1 MSNCNIHIAICN
13 KRQEKK
19 MRKGN
24 ALRFHLF
31 TTDAIRFAFKS
42 NWFRFE
48 VLDMRQRLAFL
59 FAFLI
64 IAATSAAQ
72 SNTDQDKDK
81 GKDTDRAELVTTAE
95 ITKVDAKK
103 RTLQVKELVQPTAND
118 QRDGGSH
125 GRRNGGYGGGR
136 RRNGGIGFP
145 GGGGGYPGGGTG
157 GGGTTTKTKEY
168 KVWVTKDTVLKLADT
183 NIEFKDLR
191 VGDRVTISGFP
202 KGSKDLEARTITRN
216 FQ

>member
-1 MSNCNIHIAICN
+1 
-13 KRQEKK
+13 
-19 MRKGN
+19 MRKSK
-24 ALRFHLF
+24 ALRLHLF
-31 TTDAIRFAFKS
+31 TTGGIRFAFKS

-48 VLDMRQRLAFL
+48 VLDMRQSLAFL
-59 FAFLI
+59 FALLI

-72 SNTDQDKDK
+72 SNGDQDKDK

-145 GGGGGYPGGGTG
+145 GGGGGRYPGGGTG
-157 GGGTTTKTKEY
+157 GGGTTTKAKEY

-191 VGDRVTISGFP
+191 VGDRVTVSGFP
-202 KGSKDLEARTITRN
+202 KGNKDLEANTITRN

>member
-1 MSNCNIHIAICN
+1 MKQS
-13 KRQEKK
+13 
-19 MRKGN
+19 
-24 ALRFHLF
+24 
-31 TTDAIRFAFKS
+31 
-42 NWFRFE
+42 
-48 VLDMRQRLAFL
+48 LAFL
-59 FAFLI
+59 L
-64 IAATSAAQ
+64 IAATATAQ

-103 RTLQVKELVQPTAND
+103 RTLQVRELIQPPANERNGD
-118 QRDGGSH
+118 GSH

-145 GGGGGYPGGGTG
+145 GGGGGRYPGGGTG
-157 GGGTTTKTKEY
+157 GGGSTTKAKEY
-168 KVWVTKDTVLKLADT
+168 RVWVTKVTVLKLADT

-191 VGDRVTISGFP
+191 VGDRVTISALP
-202 KGSKDLEARTITRN
+202 KGNKDLEAKTITRN

>member
-1 MSNCNIHIAICN
+1 
-13 KRQEKK
+13 

-24 ALRFHLF
+24 ALRLHLF

-48 VLDMRQRLAFL
+48 VLDMRQSLAYL

-125 GRRNGGYGGGR
+125 GRRNGGNGGGR

-145 GGGGGYPGGGTG
+145 GGGGRYPGGGTG
-157 GGGTTTKTKEY
+157 GGGTTTKAKEY

-191 VGDRVTISGFP
+191 VGDRVTISGLP

>member
-1 MSNCNIHIAICN
+1 
-13 KRQEKK
+13 
-19 MRKGN
+19 MRKS
-24 ALRFHLF
+24 F
-31 TTDAIRFAFKS
+31 T
-42 NWFRFE
+42 
-48 VLDMRQRLAFL
+48 FL
-59 FAFLI
+59 FAFVF
-64 IAATSAAQ
+64 IAATAAAQ
-72 SNTDQDKDK
+72 SNSDQDKDK

-103 RTLQVKELVQPTAND
+103 KTLQVKELVQPTANE
-118 QRDGGSH
+118 RSDGSPS

-145 GGGGGYPGGGTG
+145 GGGGGGGGRYPGGGTG
-157 GGGTTTKTKEY
+157 GGGTTTKAKEY

-191 VGDRVTISGFP
+191 VGDRVTVSGFP
-202 KGSKDLEARTITRN
+202 KGNKDLEAKTITRN

>member
-1 MSNCNIHIAICN
+1 
-13 KRQEKK
+13 

-48 VLDMRQRLAFL
+48 VSDMRQSL
-59 FAFLI
+59 AFLI

-145 GGGGGYPGGGTG
+145 GGGGRYPGGGTG
-157 GGGTTTKTKEY
+157 GGGTTTKAKEY

>member
-1 MSNCNIHIAICN
+1 
-13 KRQEKK
+13 
-19 MRKGN
+19 
-24 ALRFHLF
+24 
-31 TTDAIRFAFKS
+31 
-42 NWFRFE
+42 
-48 VLDMRQRLAFL
+48 MRQSLAFL
-59 FAFLI
+59 FALLL
-64 IAATSAAQ
+64 IAARVAAQ

-81 GKDTDRAELVTTAE
+81 GKETDRAELVTTAE

-118 QRDGGSH
+118 QRNGGS

-145 GGGGGYPGGGTG
+145 GGGGGGGRYPGGGTG
-157 GGGTTTKTKEY
+157 GGGTGGGGTSGGGTSGGGATTKPKEY
-168 KVWVTKDTVLKLADT
+168 KVWVTKDTVMKLADT

-191 VGDRVTISGFP
+191 VGDRVTVSGFP
-202 KGSKDLEARTITRN
+202 KGNKDLEAKTITRN

>member
-1 MSNCNIHIAICN
+1 
-13 KRQEKK
+13 
-19 MRKGN
+19 
-24 ALRFHLF
+24 
-31 TTDAIRFAFKS
+31 
-42 NWFRFE
+42 
-48 VLDMRQRLAFL
+48 MRQSLAFL

-72 SNTDQDKDK
+72 SNSDQDKDK

-118 QRDGGSH
+118 QRNGGS

-145 GGGGGYPGGGTG
+145 GGGGGGGRYPGGGSG
-157 GGGTTTKTKEY
+157 GGGTSGGGATTKPKEY
-168 KVWVTKDTVLKLADT
+168 KVWVTKDTVMKLADT

-191 VGDRVTISGFP
+191 VGDRVTVSGFP
-202 KGSKDLEARTITRN
+202 KGNKDLEAKTITRN